1 MSASIKILHLEDSAS
16 DAELVSRF
24 LNRAG
29 LACDLRLATDKVS
42 FEQALKDFDPD
53 IVLSDHTLPQFN
65 SMNALEIVKERSP
78 DIPFIL
84 VTGTVS
90 EEFAVECIQNGVS
103 DYILKSNLTRL
114 PNAIRGALKEKRSLV
129 KLRNSEE
136 RYRQIVETAQEG
148 IWMFNRDFETIFAN
162 SKMCEIL
169 ECSFGE
175 LMGKKITHFL
185 GEGPKVA
192 TLITPGSKIGQL
204 VFECATSKNKRIW
217 LEISTS
223 SLTDR
228 SGQFIGMLGM
238 VTDITDRK
246 IEHEKLVNSE
256 MQIRSFAQHLNQ
268 TMEAESARI
277 AREIHDELGQQ
288 LAGIKITLGSLKS
301 TSTESTKERID
312 DILKDVDGT
321 IQSLRKIATE
331 LRPGILDTLGLI
343 PSIEW
348 MLGEFQRK
356 TGIKCYHDLQVSEE
370 KIGNNVSICFFRI
383 CQESLTNISKHA
395 GAEKVIVKMSQY
407 ENDLILTVN
416 DNGKGIAGEK
426 LENPFSM
433 GLLGMRERAR
443 IIGGDLQITSEKNKG
458 TTVQLRARMHEQK
471 STILV

>member
-1 MSASIKILHLEDSAS
+1 MSAKLKILHLEDSAN

-24 LNRAG
+24 LKRSG
-29 LACDLRLATDKVS
+29 LLFEMRLATDKSS
-42 FEQALKDFDPD
+42 FERILGEFDPD

-65 SMNALEIVKERSP
+65 SMNALEIVKGRHP

-90 EEFAVECIQNGVS
+90 EEFAVQCIQNGVN

-114 PNAIRGALKEKRSLV
+114 PNAIRGALKEKQSLV

-136 RYRQIVETAQEG
+136 RYRQIVETAHEG

-169 ECSFGE
+169 ECSFE
-175 LMGKKITHFL
+175 QLMGKKIALFL
-185 GEGPKVA
+185 GEGVKVS
-192 TLITPGSKIGQL
+192 TLITPGCTVGQAE
-204 VFECATSKNKRIW
+204 FECTTYSNKRIW
-217 LEISTS
+217 IEISTS
-223 SLTDR
+223 LLTDR
-228 SGQFIGMLGM
+228 NGDFMGMLGM
-238 VTDITDRK
+238 VTNITDRK
-246 IEHEKLVNSE
+246 IAHEKLVNSE
-256 MQIRSFAQHLNQ
+256 IQIRNFAQHLNQ

-288 LAGIKITLGSLKS
+288 LAGIKMTLGSLKNG
-301 TSTESTKERID
+301 TTGNNKEQID
-312 DILKDVDGT
+312 LIIKDVDST
-321 IQSLRKIATE
+321 IQSVRKIATE

-348 MLGEFQRK
+348 MVNEFQRK
-356 TGIKCYHDLQVSEE
+356 TGIKCNHDLQVSEQ
-370 KIGNNVSICFFRI
+370 KIGSTVSICFFRI

-395 GAEKVIVKMSQY
+395 GAERVSVKMSQH

-416 DNGKGIAGEK
+416 DNGKGITGEK

-443 IIGGDLQITSEKNKG
+443 IIGGDLQITSGKNDG
-458 TTVQLRARMHEQK
+458 TTVQLRAP
-471 STILV
+471 LA